1 MSTLHASI
9 PRSRFRRWAIFTLIG
24 VLLSLGALAGFVFVI
39 DPFQHY
45 RMATTYTPIADR
57 KIQTY
62 INPGIARHYP
72 YDTLCL
78 GSSMTEN
85 TRTSAVQA
93 ALGGDPIQLAY
104 RGGSLTNFSVAMR
117 AAFDTHQ
124 LQRVILCLDDY
135 TLTDSVYFSPTALP
149 FYLYDKNPFNDVY
162 YLFNTDVLLRIR
174 DLYAYNGYSFSGKNG
189 LDLDMLYN
197 WSGKMIYGK
206 DYVFGMVS
214 FWDTKE
220 VKQYPARDDQPR
232 LQANLDA
239 HLLPFIQAH
248 PETEF
253 IFYYP
258 PYSVLH
264 MYHARLMGQLER
276 RLYNR
281 SYLAEALLAYPNVR
295 LFDFQA
301 NREWIENYDLY
312 TDFTHYSGDV
322 NDALTACMGEGQ
334 FEVHSVADVQA
345 NNAVLSEL
353 TYAFTRPTDEEL
365 ATYRAGMKRQVQ
377 EWEKLR

>member
-1 MSTLHASI
+1 MSIRHASAS
-9 PRSRFRRWAIFTLIG
+9 PSHYKRWAIGALIG
-24 VLLSLGALAGFVFVI
+24 VLLTLGAFAGFVFAI

-62 INPGIARHYP
+62 INPGIARYYP
-72 YDTLCL
+72 FDTLCL

-85 TRTSAVQA
+85 TRTTAVRD

-104 RGGSLTNFSVAMR
+104 RGGSLINFSVAMR
-117 AAFDTHQ
+117 AAFETHQ
-124 LQRVILCLDDY
+124 LKRVVICLDDY
-135 TLTDSVYFSPTALP
+135 TLTDGVHFSPTALP

-174 DLYAYNGYSFSGKNG
+174 DLYAYNGYSFSGKNH

-197 WSGKMIYGK
+197 WSDKMIYGK
-206 DYVFGMVS
+206 DYVFGSFS
-214 FWDTKE
+214 FWDMPD
-220 VKQYPARDDQPR
+220 VAQYPAHDDQPR
-232 LQANLDA
+232 LRANLDT

-258 PYSVLH
+258 PYSILH
-264 MYHARLMGQLER
+264 MYHARLFGQLER

-281 SYLAEALLAYPNVR
+281 AYFAEALLAHPNVR

-301 NREWIENYDLY
+301 NRDWIENYDLF
-312 TDFTHYSGDV
+312 TDFTHYSGEV

-334 FEVHSVADVQA
+334 FEAHSVADVEA
-345 NNAVLSEL
+345 NNTVVRAL
-353 TYAFTRPTDEEL
+353 TMDFTRPTDEEL
-365 ATYRAGMKRQVQ
+365 AAYRAGMRWQVR
-377 EWEKLR
+377 EWEKTR